1 MKKTRASCR
10 GFSHDSVPNA
20 SLAFSRAVQVRVTT
34 LPRAA
39 ELRRLLPIIAGQAF
53 GLGCGIVGVKITSS
67 LVPPE
72 LLGRYSIFLTFAS
85 VGMWAIH
92 SGVIQFTS
100 RHWANAADQRSLLR
114 QILRAGARK
123 LPWLFLAC
131 LGGAWATDWD
141 NSAILLPFLFVAAG
155 LLSIGTVTQTALQAA
170 RENWRDSGVLAVASA
185 SRAFVPPLLFALSGH
200 AVALYA
206 GFSLHAALFA
216 LAGLWALQRSI
227 RGTEHVTADALPA
240 SYEGP
245 LFIALAAAGWALLGL
260 GRWVMALFF
269 GAEATGYFSLA
280 SNLAILAPSVLA
292 TISLMYFQPGFF
304 ASTLETRADR
314 LALARKVDGVA
325 LAHALCALL
334 ALGVLRLIMPWLVGP
349 LIAKNYAP
357 AVTYLLPAG
366 CLALAITTG
375 QFYRSLLLAGKRE
388 PACANVELTSAGIL
402 VIGCVV
408 SATCGESWFLRWMLI
423 SPVVPWLINRT
434 LARRYFLRET

>member
-1 MKKTRASCR
+1 
-10 GFSHDSVPNA
+10 
-20 SLAFSRAVQVRVTT
+20 VTN
-34 LPRAA
+34 LPRAP

-72 LLGRYSIFLTFAS
+72 TLGRYSIFLTFAS

-100 RHWANAADQRSLLR
+100 RHWANGADQRSLLR

-131 LGGAWATDWD
+131 LGGAWVADRA
-141 NSAILLPFLFVAAG
+141 NAAILFPLLFVAAA
-155 LLSIGTVTQTALQAA
+155 LLSAGTVTQTALQAA

-185 SRAFVPPLLFALSGH
+185 SRAFLPPLLFAFSGQ

-206 GFSLHAALFA
+206 GFGLHAALFA
-216 LAGLWALQRSI
+216 LAGLWALHRSI
-227 RGTEHVTADALPA
+227 RGPESTSAAATLPPV
-240 SYEGP
+240 YDGP

-260 GRWVMALFF
+260 GRWIMALFF

-292 TISLMYFQPGFF
+292 TIALMYFQPGFF
-304 ASTLETRADR
+304 ASPLQTPADR
-314 LALARKVDGVA
+314 LALARRVDGVA
-325 LAHALCALL
+325 LAHSLCALS
-334 ALGVLRLIMPWLVGP
+334 ALGLLRLIMPWLLGP
-349 LIAKNYAP
+349 LIAINYAP
-357 AVTYLLPAG
+357 AVAYLLPAG
-366 CLALAITTG
+366 CFALAITTG

-388 PACANVELTSAGIL
+388 AGCASVEFTSAAIL
-402 VIGCVV
+402 VIGCVA
-408 SATCGESWFLRWMLI
+408 SASCGESWFLRWLLL
-423 SPVVPWLINRT
+423 SPVVPWLINRP
-434 LARRYFLRET
+434 LARRSFLRDT